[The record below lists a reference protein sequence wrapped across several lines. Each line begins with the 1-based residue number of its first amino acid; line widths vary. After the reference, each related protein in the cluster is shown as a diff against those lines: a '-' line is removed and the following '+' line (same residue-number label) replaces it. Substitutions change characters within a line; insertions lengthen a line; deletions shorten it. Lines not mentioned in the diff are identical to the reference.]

1 VDAMIN
7 FKIVFLLFLSP
18 MWPLGNAEDLGD
30 PYVIVNKA
38 SNRLAFIEEG
48 KVVEVYKVATGKSS
62 ELTPEGQFTITV
74 KAVDPYYRKKDIP
87 GGDKSNPL
95 GTRWIGFDANNTDGR
110 TFGIHGNNNPS
121 SIGRFVTAGC
131 IRMYEK
137 DVQKIYSKIKVGTK
151 IKVISTDKSFQEY
164 IKERSE

>member
-1 VDAMIN
+1 MIN
-7 FKIVFLLFLSP
+7 IKVVFLLLLSP
-18 MWPLGNAEDLGD
+18 MWPLGNAEELGD
-30 PYVIVNKA
+30 PYIIVNKA
-38 SNRLAFIEEG
+38 NNKLAYIEEG
-48 KVVEVYKVATGKSS
+48 KISEVYKVATGKSND
-62 ELTPEGQFTITV
+62 LTPEGEFTITV

-121 SIGRFVTAGC
+121 AIGRFVTAGC

-137 DVQKIYSKIKVGTK
+137 DVQKLYNKIRIGTK
-151 IKVISTDKSFQEY
+151 IKVVRTQKSFQEY
-164 IKERSE
+164 AAEGE

>member
-1 VDAMIN
+1 
-7 FKIVFLLFLSP
+7 
-18 MWPLGNAEDLGD
+18 MWPLGNAEELGD
-30 PYVIVNKA
+30 PYIIVNKA
-38 SNRLAFIEEG
+38 NNKLAYIEEG
-48 KVVEVYKVATGKSS
+48 KISEVYKVATGKSND
-62 ELTPEGQFTITV
+62 LTPEGEFTITV

-121 SIGRFVTAGC
+121 AIGRFVTAGC

-137 DVQKIYSKIKVGTK
+137 DVQKLYNKIRIGTK
-151 IKVISTDKSFQEY
+151 IKVVRTQKSFQEY
-164 IKERSE
+164 AAEGE

>member
-1 VDAMIN
+1 MNIKV
-7 FKIVFLLFLSP
+7 VFLLLLSP
-18 MWPLGNAEDLGD
+18 MWPLGNAEELGD
-30 PYVIVNKA
+30 PYIIVNKA
-38 SNRLAFIEEG
+38 NNKLAYIEEG
-48 KVVEVYKVATGKSS
+48 KISEVYKVATGKSND
-62 ELTPEGQFTITV
+62 LTPEGEFTITV

-121 SIGRFVTAGC
+121 AIGRFVTAGC

-137 DVQKIYSKIKVGTK
+137 DVQKLYNKIRIGTK
-151 IKVISTDKSFQEY
+151 IKVVRTQKSFQEY
-164 IKERSE
+164 AAEGE